1 VCKMSTIPLTK
12 RGFRV
17 LGIAE
22 SFDRK
27 RSPISVVAGIVMRRD
42 LLIDGV
48 RVRTVPIGGK
58 HITKTLID
66 LFTAFNRSDIR
77 AILLQGA
84 VISWFNIV
92 DLELL
97 HRTTRLPILSVTYDP
112 SHGLEKY
119 LEEYFPDDYEYRIE
133 QYKKLGPRRQ
143 YMLKTGYKLYLYNSG
158 MTWSEAGQLIDAF
171 TLQGRIPE
179 PIRIAQLIAREFFS
193 GLL

>member
-1 VCKMSTIPLTK
+1 MSILPLAK

-27 RSPISVVAGIVMRRD
+27 RSPISVVAGVVMRRD

-48 RVRTVPIGGK
+48 RVRTVTLGGT

-92 DLELL
+92 DIELL
-97 HRTTRLPILSVTYDP
+97 HRATKLPILCVTYDP
-112 SHGLEKY
+112 SEGLEKY
-119 LEEYFPDDYEYRIE
+119 LVEYFPDDYKDRIE
-133 QYKKLGPRRQ
+133 QYKKLGTRRE
-143 YMLKTGYKLYLYNSG
+143 YMVKTGYKLYLYHCG
-158 MTWSEAGQLIDAF
+158 LTWSEGGQLIDAF

-179 PIRIAQLIAREFFS
+179 PIRVAQLIAREFFS
-193 GLL
+193 RLS